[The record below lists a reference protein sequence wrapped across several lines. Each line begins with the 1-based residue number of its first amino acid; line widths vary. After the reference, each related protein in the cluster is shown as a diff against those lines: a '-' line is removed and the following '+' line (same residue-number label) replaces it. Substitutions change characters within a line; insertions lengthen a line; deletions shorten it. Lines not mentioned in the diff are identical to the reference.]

1 MKTKHPQKTSK
12 SEISRKVFNIVC
24 SPIPSLKGGFV
35 RSLTLL
41 FFFGGGVGN
50 CSSSIVQYGYLTL
63 NRE

>member
-12 SEISRKVFNIVC
+12 SEISRKVSNIVC

-41 FFFGGGVGN
+41 FFFGGGGW
-50 CSSSIVQYGYLTL
+50 QL
-63 NRE
+63 

>member
-24 SPIPSLKGGFV
+24 SPIPSSKEGFV
-35 RSLTLL
+35 QSLTLL
-41 FFFGGGVGN
+41 FWGDFGN